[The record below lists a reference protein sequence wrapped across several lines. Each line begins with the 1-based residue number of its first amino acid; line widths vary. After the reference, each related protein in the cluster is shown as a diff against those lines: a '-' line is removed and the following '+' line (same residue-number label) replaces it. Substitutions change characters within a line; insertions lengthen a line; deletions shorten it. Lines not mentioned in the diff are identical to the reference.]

1 MRAAARPARPLVR
14 MRCNGKEFGLALQ
27 IRESFEVAAPVGA
40 VWAFIN
46 DPQNVVACM
55 PGAALERIVDERQFI
70 GSVKLKIGAV
80 SAQYQGTI
88 TYTEADRE
96 QGLVKMLATGNE
108 RGGGTV
114 SGTIV
119 TQLEALGPQATRVS
133 CESSIDL
140 TGKIVQVGRGMIEG
154 VSAQII
160 KKYVGNVR
168 ALLEAPQP
176 AAGAAADTTGQAAP
190 GQAAADALPGQAQPA
205 ALPAPAPVRAAPAK
219 EDSINVLAVVFK
231 VLMDRIRAFF
241 RRVFGRA

>member
-1 MRAAARPARPLVR
+1 LEEV
-14 MRCNGKEFGLALQ
+14 GLALQ

-40 VWAFIN
+40 VWTFIN

-55 PGAALERIVDERQFI
+55 PGASLERIVDERQFI
-70 GSVKLKIGAV
+70 GAVKLKIGAV

-96 QGLVKMLATGNE
+96 QGVVKMLATGNE

-119 TQLEALGPQATRVS
+119 TQLEALGPQATRVN

-168 ALLEAPQP
+168 ALLEVP
-176 AAGAAADTTGQAAP
+176 AAPAGAEAAGDSAAGP
-190 GQAAADALPGQAQPA
+190 AQPGEPA
-205 ALPAPAPVRAAPAK
+205 ATQSASPSAPLAPVRAAPAK

-231 VLMDRIRAFF
+231 VILDRIRAFF

>member
-1 MRAAARPARPLVR
+1 M
-14 MRCNGKEFGLALQ
+14 ALD
-27 IRESFEVAAPVGA
+27 IKESFEVGAPIDA
-40 VWAFIN
+40 VWAFLN

-55 PGAALERIVDERQFI
+55 PGASLNEIVDDKQFI

-88 TYTEADRE
+88 TYTERDTSNYI
-96 QGLVKMLATGNE
+96 VKMLAAGNE

-119 TQLEALGPQATRVS
+119 TQLESLAGGSATRVV

-140 TGKIVQVGRGMIEG
+140 TGKIIQVGRGMIEG

-168 ALLEAPQP
+168 KLLEAP
-176 AAGAAADTTGQAAP
+176 AAQAT
-190 GQAAADALPGQAQPA
+190 ADAALA
-205 ALPAPAPVRAAPAK
+205 AEASANGTDAGTASAPPPRPPMPEK

-231 VLMDRIRAFF
+231 VIADRVKAFF
-241 RRVFGRA
+241 RRLFGRA

>member
-1 MRAAARPARPLVR
+1 M
-14 MRCNGKEFGLALQ
+14 ALQ
-27 IRESFEVAAPVGA
+27 IRESFEVAAPLGA
-40 VWAFIN
+40 VWTFIN

-88 TYTEADRE
+88 TYTETDRD

-119 TQLEALGPQATRVS
+119 TQLEALGPQATRVN

-140 TGKIVQVGRGMIEG
+140 TGKIIQVGRGMIEG

-168 ALLEAPQP
+168 ALREAAP
-176 AAGAAADTTGQAAP
+176 AAAPAAAAP
-190 GQAAADALPGQAQPA
+190 GPAGADAPANQAQPA
-205 ALPAPAPVRAAPAK
+205 AQPAAAAPVRAAPAK

-231 VLMDRIRAFF
+231 VLMDRLRAFF
-241 RRVFGRA
+241 RRIFGRA

>member
-1 MRAAARPARPLVR
+1 LEEV
-14 MRCNGKEFGLALQ
+14 GLALQ

-40 VWAFIN
+40 VWTFIN

-55 PGAALERIVDERQFI
+55 PGASLERIVDERQFI
-70 GSVKLKIGAV
+70 GAVKLKIGAV

-96 QGLVKMLATGNE
+96 QGVVKMLATGNE

-119 TQLEALGPQATRVS
+119 TQLEALGPQATRVN

-168 ALLEAPQP
+168 ALLEVP
-176 AAGAAADTTGQAAP
+176 AAPAGAEAAGDSAAGP
-190 GQAAADALPGQAQPA
+190 AQPGEPA
-205 ALPAPAPVRAAPAK
+205 ATQSASPSAPLAPVRAAPAK

-231 VLMDRIRAFF
+231 VIMDRIRAFF

>member
-1 MRAAARPARPLVR
+1 M
-14 MRCNGKEFGLALQ
+14 ALD
-27 IRESFEVAAPVGA
+27 IKESFEVGAPIDA
-40 VWAFIN
+40 VWAFLN

-55 PGAALERIVDERQFI
+55 PGASLNEIVDDKQFI

-88 TYTEADRE
+88 TYTERDTSNYI
-96 QGLVKMLATGNE
+96 VKMLAAGNE

-119 TQLEALGPQATRVS
+119 TQLESLAGGSATRVV

-140 TGKIVQVGRGMIEG
+140 TGKIIQVGRGMIEG

-168 ALLEAPQP
+168 KLLEAP
-176 AAGAAADTTGQAAP
+176 AAQAT
-190 GQAAADALPGQAQPA
+190 ADAALA
-205 ALPAPAPVRAAPAK
+205 AEASANGTDAGTASAPPPRPPMPEK

-231 VLMDRIRAFF
+231 VISDRIKAFF
-241 RRVFGRA
+241 RRLFGRA

>member
-1 MRAAARPARPLVR
+1 M
-14 MRCNGKEFGLALQ
+14 ALD
-27 IRESFEVAAPVGA
+27 IKESFEVGAPIDA
-40 VWAFIN
+40 VWAFLN

-55 PGAALERIVDERQFI
+55 PGASLNEIVDDKQFI

-88 TYTEADRE
+88 TYTERDTSNYI
-96 QGLVKMLATGNE
+96 VKMLAAGNE

-119 TQLEALGPQATRVS
+119 TQLESLAGGSATRVV

-140 TGKIVQVGRGMIEG
+140 TGKIIQVGRGMIEG

-168 ALLEAPQP
+168 KLLEAP
-176 AAGAAADTTGQAAP
+176 AAQAT
-190 GQAAADALPGQAQPA
+190 ADAALA
-205 ALPAPAPVRAAPAK
+205 AEASANGTDAGTASAPPPRPPMPEK

-231 VLMDRIRAFF
+231 VIVDRIKAFF
-241 RRVFGRA
+241 RRLFGRA

>member
-1 MRAAARPARPLVR
+1 M
-14 MRCNGKEFGLALQ
+14 ALQ
-27 IRESFEVAAPVGA
+27 IRESFEVAAPLDA
-40 VWAFIN
+40 VWTFIN

-88 TYTEADRE
+88 TYTETDRG

-119 TQLEALGPQATRVS
+119 TQLEALGPQATRVD

-140 TGKIVQVGRGMIEG
+140 TGKIIQVGRGMIEG

-160 KKYVGNVR
+160 KKYVANVR
-168 ALLEAPQP
+168 ALLETVPAAAPAAP
-176 AAGAAADTTGQAAP
+176 DGAGAAGAVGADSAAGAVPPA
-190 GQAAADALPGQAQPA
+190 AQPA
-205 ALPAPAPVRAAPAK
+205 AAPLRAAPAK

-231 VLMDRIRAFF
+231 VLMDRVRAFF
-241 RRVFGRA
+241 RRIFGRA

>member
-1 MRAAARPARPLVR
+1 M
-14 MRCNGKEFGLALQ
+14 ALQ

-40 VWAFIN
+40 VWTFIN

-55 PGAALERIVDERQFI
+55 PGASLERIVDERQFI
-70 GSVKLKIGAV
+70 GAVKLKIGAV

-96 QGLVKMLATGNE
+96 QGVVKMLATGNE

-119 TQLEALGPQATRVS
+119 TQLEALGPQATRVN

-160 KKYVGNVR
+160 KKYVGNV
-168 ALLEAPQP
+168 
-176 AAGAAADTTGQAAP
+176 
-190 GQAAADALPGQAQPA
+190 
-205 ALPAPAPVRAAPAK
+205 
-219 EDSINVLAVVFK
+219 
-231 VLMDRIRAFF
+231 
-241 RRVFGRA
+241 

>member
-1 MRAAARPARPLVR
+1 M
-14 MRCNGKEFGLALQ
+14 ALQ
-27 IRESFEVAAPVGA
+27 IRESFEVAAPLDA
-40 VWAFIN
+40 VWTFIN
-46 DPQNVVACM
+46 DPHNVVACM

-88 TYTEADRE
+88 TYTETDRG

-119 TQLEALGPQATRVS
+119 TQLEALGPQATRVD

-140 TGKIVQVGRGMIEG
+140 TGKIIQVGRGMIEG

-168 ALLEAPQP
+168 ALLETAPAAAP
-176 AAGAAADTTGQAAP
+176 AAPDGAGAAGAAGADSAAGTAP
-190 GQAAADALPGQAQPA
+190 PAAQPA
-205 ALPAPAPVRAAPAK
+205 AAPLRAAPAK

-231 VLMDRIRAFF
+231 VLMDRVRAFF
-241 RRVFGRA
+241 RRIFGRA

>member
-1 MRAAARPARPLVR
+1 M
-14 MRCNGKEFGLALQ
+14 ALQ
-27 IRESFEVAAPVGA
+27 IRESFEVAAPLDA
-40 VWAFIN
+40 VWTFIN
-46 DPQNVVACM
+46 DPHNVVACM

-88 TYTEADRE
+88 TYTETDRG

-119 TQLEALGPQATRVS
+119 TQLEALGPQATRVN

-140 TGKIVQVGRGMIEG
+140 TGKIIQVGRGMIEG

-168 ALLEAPQP
+168 ALLETAPAAAP
-176 AAGAAADTTGQAAP
+176 AASDGAAAAGAVGADSAAGAAPPA
-190 GQAAADALPGQAQPA
+190 AQPA
-205 ALPAPAPVRAAPAK
+205 AAPLRAAPAK

-231 VLMDRIRAFF
+231 VLMDRVRAFF
-241 RRVFGRA
+241 RRIFGRA

>member
-1 MRAAARPARPLVR
+1 M
-14 MRCNGKEFGLALQ
+14 ALD
-27 IRESFEVAAPVGA
+27 IKESFEVGAPIDA
-40 VWAFIN
+40 VWAFLN

-55 PGAALERIVDERQFI
+55 PGASLNEIVDDTQFI

-88 TYTEADRE
+88 TYTERDTSNYI
-96 QGLVKMLATGNE
+96 VKMLAAGNE

-119 TQLEALGPQATRVS
+119 TQLESLAGGSATRVV

-140 TGKIVQVGRGMIEG
+140 TGKIIQVGRGMIEG

-168 ALLEAPQP
+168 KLREAP
-176 AAGAAADTTGQAAP
+176 AA
-190 GQAAADALPGQAQPA
+190 QAAADA
-205 ALPAPAPVRAAPAK
+205 ALTAEASANGTGTDAGTASAPPPRPPMPEK

-231 VLMDRIRAFF
+231 VIVDRIKAFF
-241 RRVFGRA
+241 RRLVGRA

>member
-1 MRAAARPARPLVR
+1 M
-14 MRCNGKEFGLALQ
+14 ALD
-27 IRESFEVAAPVGA
+27 IKESFEVGAPIDA
-40 VWAFIN
+40 VWAFLN

-55 PGAALERIVDERQFI
+55 PGASLNEIVDDTQFI

-88 TYTEADRE
+88 TYTERDTSNYI
-96 QGLVKMLATGNE
+96 VKMLAAGNE

-119 TQLEALGPQATRVS
+119 TQLESLAGGSATRVV

-140 TGKIVQVGRGMIEG
+140 TGKIIQVGRGMIEG

-168 ALLEAPQP
+168 KLLEAP
-176 AAGAAADTTGQAAP
+176 AAQAT
-190 GQAAADALPGQAQPA
+190 ADAALA
-205 ALPAPAPVRAAPAK
+205 AEASANGTDAGTASAPPPRPPMPEK

-231 VLMDRIRAFF
+231 VIADRVKAFF
-241 RRVFGRA
+241 RRLFGRA

>member
-1 MRAAARPARPLVR
+1 M
-14 MRCNGKEFGLALQ
+14 ALD
-27 IRESFEVAAPVGA
+27 IKESFEVGAPIDA
-40 VWAFIN
+40 VWAFLN

-55 PGAALERIVDERQFI
+55 PGASLNEIVDDKQFI

-88 TYTEADRE
+88 TYTERDTSNYI
-96 QGLVKMLATGNE
+96 VKMLAAGNE

-119 TQLEALGPQATRVS
+119 TQLESLAGGSATRVV

-140 TGKIVQVGRGMIEG
+140 TGKIIQVGRGMIEG

-168 ALLEAPQP
+168 KLLEAP
-176 AAGAAADTTGQAAP
+176 AAQAT
-190 GQAAADALPGQAQPA
+190 ADAALA
-205 ALPAPAPVRAAPAK
+205 AEASANGTDAGTASAPPPRPPMPEK

-231 VLMDRIRAFF
+231 VISDRIKAFF
-241 RRVFGRA
+241 RRLVGRA

>member
-1 MRAAARPARPLVR
+1 M
-14 MRCNGKEFGLALQ
+14 ALQ

-40 VWAFIN
+40 VWTFIN

-55 PGAALERIVDERQFI
+55 PGATLERVVDERQFI
-70 GSVKLKIGAV
+70 GAVKLKIGAV

-96 QGLVKMLATGNE
+96 QGVVKMLATGNE

-119 TQLEALGPQATRVS
+119 TQLEALGPQATRVN

-168 ALLEAPQP
+168 ALLEVP
-176 AAGAAADTTGQAAP
+176 AAPARAAAAGDSAAGP
-190 GQAAADALPGQAQPA
+190 AQPGEPA
-205 ALPAPAPVRAAPAK
+205 ATQSASPSAPLAPVRAAPAK

-231 VLMDRIRAFF
+231 VILDRIRAFF

>member
-1 MRAAARPARPLVR
+1 M
-14 MRCNGKEFGLALQ
+14 ALQ

-40 VWAFIN
+40 VWTFIN

-55 PGAALERIVDERQFI
+55 PGASLERIVDERQFI

-88 TYTEADRE
+88 TYTEVDRE

-119 TQLEALGPQATRVS
+119 TQLEALGPQATRVN
-133 CESSIDL
+133 CESSVDL

-168 ALLEAPQP
+168 ALLEVPAASAGAEAAPD
-176 AAGAAADTTGQAAP
+176 AGAGAAQAAQ
-190 GQAAADALPGQAQPA
+190 GTQASAAPTGEAGAS
-205 ALPAPAPVRAAPAK
+205 APLATPVRAAPAK

>member
-1 MRAAARPARPLVR
+1 M
-14 MRCNGKEFGLALQ
+14 ALD
-27 IRESFEVAAPVGA
+27 IKESFEVGAPIDA
-40 VWAFIN
+40 VWAFLN

-55 PGAALERIVDERQFI
+55 PGASLNEIVDDKQFI

-88 TYTEADRE
+88 TYTERDTSNYI
-96 QGLVKMLATGNE
+96 VKMLAAGNE

-119 TQLEALGPQATRVS
+119 TQLESLAGGSATRVV

-140 TGKIVQVGRGMIEG
+140 TGKIIQVGRGMIEG

-168 ALLEAPQP
+168 KLLEAP
-176 AAGAAADTTGQAAP
+176 AAQAT
-190 GQAAADALPGQAQPA
+190 ADAALA
-205 ALPAPAPVRAAPAK
+205 AEASANGTDAGTASAPPPRPPMPEK

-231 VLMDRIRAFF
+231 VIADRIKAFF
-241 RRVFGRA
+241 RRLVGRA

>member
-1 MRAAARPARPLVR
+1 M
-14 MRCNGKEFGLALQ
+14 ALQ

-40 VWAFIN
+40 VWTFIN

-55 PGAALERIVDERQFI
+55 PGASLERIVDERQFI
-70 GSVKLKIGAV
+70 GAVKLKIGAV

-96 QGLVKMLATGNE
+96 QGVVKMLATGNE

-119 TQLEALGPQATRVS
+119 TQLEALGPQATRVN

-168 ALLEAPQP
+168 ALLEVP
-176 AAGAAADTTGQAAP
+176 AAPAGAEAAGDSAAGP
-190 GQAAADALPGQAQPA
+190 AQPGEPA
-205 ALPAPAPVRAAPAK
+205 ATQSASPSAPLAPVRAAPAK

-231 VLMDRIRAFF
+231 VIMDRICAFF

>member
-1 MRAAARPARPLVR
+1 MPPATLPCLGRIG
-14 MRCNGKEFGLALQ
+14 CNGKEMGLALQ

-88 TYTEADRE
+88 TYTETDRDA
-96 QGLVKMLATGNE
+96 GLVKMLATGNE

-119 TQLEALGPQATRVS
+119 TQLEALGAQATRVN

-168 ALLEAPQP
+168 ALLEAAPAAAAPPRRPQP
-176 AAGAAADTTGQAAP
+176 RHPLKQR
-190 GQAAADALPGQAQPA
+190 
-205 ALPAPAPVRAAPAK
+205 PVPRRARPTRPPRRHPRRCARPRPRK
-219 EDSINVLAVVFK
+219 
-231 VLMDRIRAFF
+231 IRSTCW
-241 RRVFGRA
+241 RWCSRC

>member
-1 MRAAARPARPLVR
+1 M
-14 MRCNGKEFGLALQ
+14 ALD
-27 IRESFEVAAPVGA
+27 IKESFEVGAPIDA
-40 VWAFIN
+40 VWAFLN

-55 PGAALERIVDERQFI
+55 PGASLNEIVDDKQFI

-88 TYTEADRE
+88 TYTERDTSNYI
-96 QGLVKMLATGNE
+96 VKMLAAGNE

-119 TQLEALGPQATRVS
+119 TQLESLAGGSATRVV

-140 TGKIVQVGRGMIEG
+140 TGKIIQVGRGMIEG

-168 ALLEAPQP
+168 KLLEAP
-176 AAGAAADTTGQAAP
+176 AAQAT
-190 GQAAADALPGQAQPA
+190 ADAALA
-205 ALPAPAPVRAAPAK
+205 AEASANGTDAGTASAPPPRPPMPEK

-231 VLMDRIRAFF
+231 VIADRIKAFF
-241 RRVFGRA
+241 RRLFGRA

>member
-1 MRAAARPARPLVR
+1 M
-14 MRCNGKEFGLALQ
+14 ALQ
-27 IRESFEVAAPVGA
+27 IRESFEVAAPLDA
-40 VWAFIN
+40 VWTFIN
-46 DPQNVVACM
+46 DPHNVVACM

-88 TYTEADRE
+88 TYTETDRG

-119 TQLEALGPQATRVS
+119 TQLEALGPQATRVD

-140 TGKIVQVGRGMIEG
+140 TGKIIQVGRGMIEG

-168 ALLEAPQP
+168 ALLETAPAAAP
-176 AAGAAADTTGQAAP
+176 AASDGAAAAGAVGADSAAGAVPPA
-190 GQAAADALPGQAQPA
+190 AQPA
-205 ALPAPAPVRAAPAK
+205 AAPLRAAPAK

-231 VLMDRIRAFF
+231 VLMDRVRAFF
-241 RRVFGRA
+241 RRIFGRA